1 LIRINN
7 VRILIPLV
15 LFIGILVG
23 AGYEYYSSGNFQ
35 VEMMKEVNIN
45 QLMALSSI
53 ILKNTAAFLLLGLT
67 LIVGKWFI
75 ILFFLINGFNIG
87 MFSVH
92 LSIIEFIVL
101 FLPHGIFEYVVF
113 YSESKVFIID
123 LDGSPSKAWL
133 FKRLG
138 FIYLGLVLAALVEVF
153 ITPLIVQY
161 VI

>member
-1 LIRINN
+1 MIRINN
-7 VRILIPLV
+7 VKILIPLV

-75 ILFFLINGFNIG
+75 ILFFLINGF
-87 MFSVH
+87 
-92 LSIIEFIVL
+92 
-101 FLPHGIFEYVVF
+101 
-113 YSESKVFIID
+113 
-123 LDGSPSKAWL
+123 
-133 FKRLG
+133 
-138 FIYLGLVLAALVEVF
+138 
-153 ITPLIVQY
+153 
-161 VI
+161 

>member
-1 LIRINN
+1 
-7 VRILIPLV
+7 
-15 LFIGILVG
+15 
-23 AGYEYYSSGNFQ
+23 
-35 VEMMKEVNIN
+35 
-45 QLMALSSI
+45 
-53 ILKNTAAFLLLGLT
+53 
-67 LIVGKWFI
+67 
-75 ILFFLINGFNIG
+75 

-113 YSESKVFIID
+113 YYESKVFIID

-153 ITPLIVQY
+153 ITPVIVQY

>member
-1 LIRINN
+1 MIRINN
-7 VRILIPLV
+7 VKILIPLV

-53 ILKNTAAFLLLGLT
+53 ILKNTAVFLLLGLT

-123 LDGSPSKAWL
+123 LDGLPSKAWL